1 MIKDTNN
8 FRRTSQNSPTNEGIY
23 LTENHHSE
31 VNSKTFL
38 PQHGHYRFLKVYAVT
53 EIIYDVTYYFAH
65 TYLRRGD
72 RTIDQ
77 MIQAARSGKQNI
89 AEGNQAAC
97 TSLETELK
105 LTNVA
110 KASLEELLIDYEDYL
125 RTRSLEQWGV
135 HHTRYGKMRE
145 YARSEQFMNN
155 YATLIKRLNS
165 EEIANLCITLI
176 HQAIYMLHKLIITM
190 QERFVT
196 DGGIKE
202 RMYQA
207 RANYRSSSKYNK

>member
-1 MIKDTNN
+1 M
-8 FRRTSQNSPTNEGIY
+8 G
-23 LTENHHSE
+23 
-31 VNSKTFL
+31 SK
-38 PQHGHYRFLKVYAVT
+38 
-53 EIIYDVTYYFAH
+53 
-65 TYLRRGD
+65 
-72 RTIDQ
+72 
-77 MIQAARSGKQNI
+77 NI

-125 RTRSLEQWGV
+125 RTRNLEQWGV
-135 HHTRYGKMRE
+135 HHTRYDKMRE